1 MNIRYATSLTYDN
14 IVYQFV
20 SFWGVKWDR
29 VEVLSTIIAYYSVSS
44 FSTMDSSSSAAVP
57 VVSKLG
63 HITVL
68 S

>member
-1 MNIRYATSLTYDN
+1 MTYDN

-20 SFWGVKWDR
+20 SFLGVKWDR
-29 VEVLSTIIAYYSVSS
+29 VEVLFTIIAYYSVSR

-57 VVSKLG
+57 VVSELG
-63 HITVL
+63 RITVL